1 MFIKIPKLYGEENV
15 TQKND
20 KKQENEKSVNIEN
33 KTIVGFKV
41 LKHSETPG
49 LGSRVTT
56 DEYAKSVVGNKVTEH
71 LVKNLH
77 PDADND
83 IQAITG
89 TTISV
94 NAVLNGLNAAIDAL
108 QELEK

>member
-1 MFIKIPKLYGEENV
+1 MLMAIKLE
-15 TQKND
+15 D
-20 KKQENEKSVNIEN
+20 KS
-33 KTIVGFKV
+33 IVGFKV
-41 LKHSETPG
+41 LKHNETPG

-56 DEYAKSVVGNKVTEH
+56 AEYAKSVVGNKASEH
-71 LVKNLH
+71 LVKNLN
-77 PDADND
+77 PSTDND

-108 QELEK
+108 AQLEK